1 MSSTILLRS
10 VEIGIPGYR
19 ILRPLGE
26 GGMAS
31 VFLAV
36 QESLDREVAL
46 KVMAPALSANSEF
59 AERFLKEGQI
69 TAKLSHPNLVTVF
82 DIGSHGG
89 TYYLAQEY
97 IPGGTLRERISA
109 GLSVA
114 EALDVAID
122 VARGLHFAHAKG
134 FVHRDVK
141 PGNILFKS
149 DGGAVLA
156 DFGIAK
162 AMDAKSG
169 ATMAGASIGTPDYM
183 SPEQA
188 RAEKVDGR
196 SDLYSL
202 GAVLFEMLTR
212 RPPYEASDPFTV
224 ALMHVTQPVPEL
236 PRECN
241 WLQPLVDGLM
251 SKAVDARIATGEE
264 FIHQVEQLLAAA
276 PEAASIHQARS
287 SARKRTGSRLS
298 HTPTQRGNAVRD
310 GGRPRWLVPALVA
323 GVLLVAV
330 TVGAWWWSAEPAA
343 VEDGTLV
350 ADPASVPQAGPGDSI
365 ASPDGGVGTLQMQAG
380 DGQAPGEDIGM
391 LLMQA
396 DSYLQTGTTTS
407 PGRRLLFPDDDSAV
421 GLYRRVLQLEPGNDR
436 AREGLQQVA
445 DFYLGKATELCERT
459 LWSAC
464 LLNVSQ
470 GLGAMPEHPE
480 LLKLKEVAER
490 GQRGG

>member
-1 MSSTILLRS
+1 
-10 VEIGIPGYR
+10 
-19 ILRPLGE
+19 
-26 GGMAS
+26 
-31 VFLAV
+31 
-36 QESLDREVAL
+36 
-46 KVMAPALSANSEF
+46 
-59 AERFLKEGQI
+59 
-69 TAKLSHPNLVTVF
+69 
-82 DIGSHGG
+82 
-89 TYYLAQEY
+89 
-97 IPGGTLRERISA
+97 
-109 GLSVA
+109 
-114 EALDVAID
+114 
-122 VARGLHFAHAKG
+122 
-134 FVHRDVK
+134 
-141 PGNILFKS
+141 
-149 DGGAVLA
+149 
-156 DFGIAK
+156 
-162 AMDAKSG
+162 
-169 ATMAGASIGTPDYM
+169 M

-251 SKAVDARIATGEE
+251 SKAVDARVATGEE

-298 HTPTQRGNAVRD
+298 HTPTQRGNAVR
-310 GGRPRWLVPALVA
+310 GAGRPRWLLPVLA
-323 GVLLVAV
+323 GTVLLVAIAL
-330 TVGAWWWSAEPAA
+330 GAWWWGAEPAPGQG
-343 VEDGTLV
+343 GTTV
-350 ADPASVPQAGPGDSI
+350 ADPAPAASQPGSDDAGVRLD
-365 ASPDGGVGTLQMQAG
+365 DGLGSLQMQAG
-380 DGQAPGEDIGM
+380 QGTAAGDDIGM

-396 DSYLQTGTTTS
+396 DSYLQAGTTTS

-421 GLYRRVLQLEPGNDR
+421 GLYRRVLQLEPGNAK
-436 AREGLQQVA
+436 AREGLQKVA
-445 DFYLGKATELCERT
+445 DFYLGKARELCERT

-470 GLGAMPEHPE
+470 GLGAVPDDPE
-480 LLKLKEVAER
+480 LLKLKQVAER